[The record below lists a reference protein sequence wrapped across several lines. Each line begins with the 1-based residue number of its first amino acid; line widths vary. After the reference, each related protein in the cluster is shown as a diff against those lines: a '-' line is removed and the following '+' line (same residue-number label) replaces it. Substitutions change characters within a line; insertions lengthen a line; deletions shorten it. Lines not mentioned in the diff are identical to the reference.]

1 MSLSLTHTRAHRAQ
15 GELDDDVTQK
25 EDAVAA
31 AKDAVA
37 AVEAAEGQTALAKTQ
52 AKITE
57 TTATQQKSAIE
68 LAVERVRREAKQQ
81 ADRVQTKIIKNDH
94 LTDRQEKMLETTLQS
109 KALVGNANN
118 ELTLAEERASLVEEK
133 AAQAQEEA
141 DEKKA
146 KAEELLKTVD
156 GLAGLAREAAAAA
169 ASERAKALAAH
180 NGMVA
185 GMWQQQQQAALV
197 NDGHKQVRRGC
208 RVCHL
213 RSS

>member
-1 MSLSLTHTRAHRAQ
+1 M
-15 GELDDDVTQK
+15 
-25 EDAVAA
+25 AA

-81 ADRVQTKIIKNDH
+81 ADRVQTKIIINDH

-118 ELTLAEERASLVEEK
+118 ELTLAQERSSLVEEK
-133 AAQAQEEA
+133 AAEAQEEA

-197 NDGHKQVRRGC
+197 NDGHKQVRRGA